1 MDSFNPIFLDNLKK
15 LLNKKGLEISYE
27 ELEEVL
33 ESLLK
38 TDLKKNKKII
48 ILEQVLIKNAQLV
61 SLVENLTS
69 LPGHLIIKEL
79 HLRLK
84 HTVEEKNHLTD
95 PYGISQVVNWTNKG
109 KIAVMTKLGLIKNKL
124 DYHKINSKHIRK
136 LSKAM
141 EVYGCT
147 RGILYTSLEDIPA
160 TLYKQAIDC
169 NIEIVDFEDLLR
181 LAHQIDE
188 KNKPNFEFNKLLFKK
203 Q

>member
-15 LLNKKGLEISYE
+15 LLNKKGLQISYE

-61 SLVENLTS
+61 SLVENLIS

-84 HTVEEKNHLTD
+84 HNIEEKNYLTD
-95 PYGISQVVNWTNKG
+95 PYGISQVVNWTGKG
-109 KIAVMTKLGLIKNKL
+109 KVAVMTRLGLIKNKL
-124 DYHKINSKHIRK
+124 DYHKINSKHIRN

-141 EVYGCT
+141 DVYGCT

-160 TLYKQAIDC
+160 TLYKQAIDY

-203 Q
+203 